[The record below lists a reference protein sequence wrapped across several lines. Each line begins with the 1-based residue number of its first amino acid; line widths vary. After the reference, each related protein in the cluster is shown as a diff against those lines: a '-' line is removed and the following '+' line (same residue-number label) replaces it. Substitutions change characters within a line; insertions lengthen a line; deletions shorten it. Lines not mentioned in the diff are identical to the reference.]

1 MKMMSGNLNKVA
13 KFIDK
18 ILKRTHRS
26 NFVTLEWQKLT
37 AYRNDVMD
45 CSTTEVAPVIVMMI
59 NRT

>member
-18 ILKRTHRS
+18 ILERTHRS

-45 CSTTEVAPVIVMMI
+45 CSTTAVAPVIVMLLGS
-59 NRT
+59 